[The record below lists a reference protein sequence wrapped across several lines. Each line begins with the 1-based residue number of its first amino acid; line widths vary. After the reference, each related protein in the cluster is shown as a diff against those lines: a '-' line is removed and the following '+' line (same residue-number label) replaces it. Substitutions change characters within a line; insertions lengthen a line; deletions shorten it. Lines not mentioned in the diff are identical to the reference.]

1 MRFFD
6 TLLDKWE
13 ELEKKSA
20 PMRKKL
26 KIFGRDLNGAFRVI
40 WVNFLRLK
48 RVIIAI
54 PVGVA
59 AVLIAL
65 SNLAKLPEVVGLQL
79 TANGEF
85 SYQVARELA
94 VLGPLALTALC
105 LLMLFLSRR
114 TLTPW
119 LVSIVSLLVPLFI
132 YFMNT
137 FPA

>member
-1 MRFFD
+1 MRFID
-6 TLLDKWE
+6 TLMDKWDE
-13 ELEKKSA
+13 IVKKTA
-20 PMRKKL
+20 PARKRL
-26 KIFGRDLNGAFRVI
+26 RIFWRDLKGAFRFI
-40 WVNFLRLK
+40 WVNFLRMK

-65 SNLAKLPEVVGLQL
+65 SNLANLPAVVGLQL
-79 TANGEF
+79 AASGEF
-85 SYQVARELA
+85 TLQVARELV
-94 VLGPLALTALC
+94 VLGTLALTALC

-119 LVSIVSLLVPLFI
+119 LVSVMSLLVPLFI